1 METAKFEELKS
12 YYNDL
17 KQNSNNGD
25 LFYNA
30 DRAHNALVMSCILDF
45 SNEVKMYCGEFS
57 LFRENFKE
65 IVDNDLTTEQ
75 KEDFSPMSI
84 LYTSL
89 QTFLE
94 AGKKIFI
101 IIEKNDKC
109 LSDEPVFQKIIKPYI
124 SKNIFFYLIDS
135 KYKANYHFT
144 VGDDRRYRRETG
156 PESHSA
162 ICSRNDINGAKI
174 MLNQFAILQDN
185 STLIL
190 NN

>member
-25 LFYNA
+25 LFYNT
-30 DRAHNALVMSCILDF
+30 DRVHNSLVMSNILDE
-45 SNEVKMYCGEFS
+45 SKDVKMYCGEFS
-57 LFRENFKE
+57 LFREEFKKK
-65 IVDNDLTTEQ
+65 VDVVFTFEQ
-75 KEDFSPMSI
+75 LQEFSPIEI
-84 LYTSL
+84 LYNSL
-89 QTFLE
+89 KTFLE

-101 IIEKNDKC
+101 IIEKNEKC
-109 LSDEPVFQKIIKPYI
+109 LSDEPVFQEIIKPYI